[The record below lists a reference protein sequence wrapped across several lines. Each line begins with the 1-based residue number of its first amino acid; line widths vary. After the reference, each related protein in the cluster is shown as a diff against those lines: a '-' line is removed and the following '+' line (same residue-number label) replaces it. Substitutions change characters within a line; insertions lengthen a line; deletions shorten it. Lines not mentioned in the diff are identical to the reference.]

1 MAEGG
6 TVAAPTGR
14 MTVAE
19 FLEFDDG
26 TDTRYELAGG
36 ELVAMSPPNV
46 RHTVIVRN
54 LTRALDRRLSPPCSV
69 FAGGGVAADD
79 EAENYR
85 LPDLFVSCAAFQI
98 SYFDQPRL
106 LVEVL
111 SRSTASVDRTDKL
124 DFYKE
129 FPTAEAILFV
139 WQQPRRAELHL
150 RRDEGW
156 LVTDTIGQ
164 GTVEIP
170 PLGVALTL
178 DEIYADLD

>member
-6 TVAAPTGR
+6 TVVAPTRR

-26 TDTRYELAGG
+26 TGTRHELTAG
-36 ELVAMSPPNV
+36 EPVAMNPPNV

-54 LTRALDRRLSPPCSV
+54 LFRMLDRSLSPPCSV
-69 FAGGGVAADD
+69 LVGGGVATDD
-79 EAENYR
+79 EAQDYR
-85 LPDLFVSCAAFQI
+85 LPDLFVSCAPLRET
-98 SYFDQPRL
+98 YFDQPRL
-106 LVEVL
+106 LIEVL
-111 SRSTASVDRTDKL
+111 SRSTAGVDRTDKL

-129 FPTAEAILFV
+129 FASAEAVLFV
-139 WQQPRRAELHL
+139 RQEPRRAELHL
-150 RRDEGW
+150 RQEDGW

-170 PLGVALTL
+170 SLGLTLTL